1 MLKLVGDFL
10 FAIKFYKTSSILYNN
25 RNENYLT
32 KGGDMFIRDYQTIW
46 RQLKEEI
53 KEKEKREEISKE
65 ELELL
70 KELEARMNYL
80 ERTV

>member
-10 FAIKFYKTSSILYNN
+10 FAIKFYKTSRILYNN

-32 KGGDMFIRDYQTIW
+32 KGGDMFIRDYQTVW

-53 KEKEKREEISKE
+53 KEKQKREEISKE

>member
-1 MLKLVGDFL
+1 
-10 FAIKFYKTSSILYNN
+10 
-25 RNENYLT
+25 
-32 KGGDMFIRDYQTIW
+32 MFIRDYQTIW